1 MQADEEAQEPDVPL
15 DMHQEEAVQVADS
28 DDGNMADQTDEHQ
41 LTGQDGEEE
50 ENALQQ
56 DDDEDQ
62 LSAQGKNMPHNNA
75 SDLHACMHVT
85 LFHLN
90 RALYI
95 LLERWLC

>member
-1 MQADEEAQEPDVPL
+1 MQADEEAQEPGVPL

-41 LTGQDGEEE
+41 LAGQDGEEE

-62 LSAQGKNMPHNNA
+62 LSAQGNNKCPHNNA
-75 SDLHACMHVT
+75 SDLHACM

-90 RALYI
+90 RAL
-95 LLERWLC
+95 